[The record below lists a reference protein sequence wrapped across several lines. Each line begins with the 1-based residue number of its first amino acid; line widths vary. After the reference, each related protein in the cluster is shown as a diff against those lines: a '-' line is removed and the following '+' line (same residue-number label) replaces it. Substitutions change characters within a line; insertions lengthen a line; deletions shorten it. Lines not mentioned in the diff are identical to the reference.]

1 MERVLVV
8 EPNGT
13 SCPLP
18 GGDLDIDEVIGV
30 PVGPVIGIVIRE
42 IGKILQPNTVGFRH
56 SQARVLFQNAIHISR
71 SGLVPGTVRQSVTVD
86 QTEFLVAG
94 CVNTVVGLTVRDAAV
109 EQLKEVDVLRL
120 FIQGV
125 QKLVADTVGTILV
138 EELLIEIRQLVAGEG
153 ADLLRL
159 GPGEGDGADPG
170 DQSQGQEQRRR
181 PGLVPPGDAGD
192 PVLQLPLARR
202 HGGGGQQRGAGP
214 LPHRDQG
221 QQRPAVGDALVL
233 SQSPDGG
240 LVAGQL
246 PVGLGDG
253 GGRPHQGVEP
263 VHRQAHAP
271 QKGPQGV

>member
-1 MERVLVV
+1 MRV
-8 EPNGT
+8 
-13 SCPLP
+13 
-18 GGDLDIDEVIGV
+18 VIGV
-30 PVGPVIGIVIRE
+30 IFRKVLE
-42 IGKILQPNTVGFRH
+42 KLQADLLRLIQG
-56 SQARVLFQNAIHISR
+56 QAGVFQQDCIHIR
-71 SGLVPGTVRQSVTVD
+71 HRQLVRGADLGSVWGEGAHLP
-86 QTEFLVAG
+86 QFLVAHVAG
-94 CVNTVVGLTVRDAAV
+94 QAGAAV
-109 EQLKEVDVLRL
+109 EKLLEIDVLRPL
-120 FIQGV
+120 IEGG
-125 QKLVADTVGTILV
+125 QKLVVDIQSHHVVHGIVV
-138 EELLIEIRQLVAGEG
+138 EELFIEIGQLVAGEG

-181 PGLVPPGDAGD
+181 PGLTPLGDAGD

-233 SQSPDGG
+233 SQGPDGG

-271 QKGPQGV
+271 QKGPQGVPVPGVGGLMGQHVPQPLR